1 MVVFNVAV
9 AKCHL
14 LRSSR
19 FSWCHVRRWKHSN
32 APLKVSIV
40 GAGPA
45 GFYTAQQVL
54 KHPNA
59 IVDIYEGLPVPF
71 GLVRFGVAPDHPEVK
86 NVIHTF
92 TNIAKNPRCNLYGNV
107 RLGTDITVA
116 DLRKAYHAV
125 VLTYGADQERS
136 LGVPGEDLPNVFSAR
151 KFVGWYNGHPADV
164 GVRPDLSGETA
175 VVIGHGN
182 VALDVARI
190 LLSPPESLQETDIV
204 EPALEALRKSCLR
217 KVIVVGRRGPFE
229 VAFTIKELREM
240 TKIPGVDS
248 VFRPEDF
255 DGVREKLADLPR
267 PRKRLLELMV
277 QTSEKKPSNQ
287 PRSWELRFLRSP
299 LRFLADANTGR
310 VSGVELAVNRLEKT
324 ESGTKAVATG
334 ETETI
339 PCQMVLK
346 SIGYV
351 SEAVDPTIPYDS
363 KRGFLPNS
371 HGRVDSLPG
380 VYCSGWL
387 KTGPIGVL
395 VATMNSSFETGHAIV
410 KDAESGLLPS
420 DDREG
425 SAAILELL
433 KSKGVRP
440 VTFDEWLKI
449 EAHENAQGERKGKP
463 SEKLLSI
470 EEMLNVA
477 FS

>member
-1 MVVFNVAV
+1 MHF
-9 AKCHL
+9 L
-14 LRSSR
+14 Y
-19 FSWCHVRRWKHSN
+19 
-32 APLKVSIV
+32 PTVS
-40 GAGPA
+40 PK
-45 GFYTAQQVL
+45 Q
-54 KHPNA
+54 HPNA
-59 IVDIYEGLPVPF
+59 TVDIYEGLPVPF

-86 NVIHTF
+86 NVVNTF

-125 VLTYGADQERS
+125 VLVMPAS
-136 LGVPGEDLPNVFSAR
+136 LLVGTTATPPMSASVR
-151 KFVGWYNGHPADV
+151 TSPA
-164 GVRPDLSGETA
+164 RRLSSLATA
-175 VVIGHGN
+175 T

-204 EPALEALRKSCLR
+204 EPALEALRKSRLR

-248 VFRPEDF
+248 IFRPEDF
-255 DGVREKLADLPR
+255 DTVRERLADLPR

-287 PRSWELRFLRSP
+287 PRLWELRFLRSP
-299 LRFLADANTGR
+299 LRFLADSSTGK

-339 PCQMVLK
+339 PCHMVLK
-346 SIGYV
+346 SIGYT
-351 SEAVDPTIPYDS
+351 SEVVDPAIPYDN

-371 HGRVDSLPG
+371 QGRVESLPG

-387 KTGPIGVL
+387 KTGPVGVL
-395 VATMNSSFETGHAIV
+395 VATMNSSFETGQTIV
-410 KDAESGLLPS
+410 KDAESGLLPA
-420 DDREG
+420 DDRAG
-425 SAAILELL
+425 SEAILKLL
-433 KSKGVRP
+433 ESKGKLHLFSLACVRP

-449 EAHENAQGERKGKP
+449 EQYEKAQGERKGKP
-463 SEKLLSI
+463 SEKLLSVK
-470 EEMLNVA
+470 EMLNVA